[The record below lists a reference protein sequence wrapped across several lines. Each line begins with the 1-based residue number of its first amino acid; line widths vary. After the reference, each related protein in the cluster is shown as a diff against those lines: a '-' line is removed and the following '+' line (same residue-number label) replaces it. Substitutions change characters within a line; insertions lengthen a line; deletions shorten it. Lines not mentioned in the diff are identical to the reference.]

1 MASKNLME
9 VFEDIKSIDKIS
21 ANAQIEGVLCS
32 STEMQ
37 DPKRGKKRY
46 FRGQMSDGS
55 KKIRLVGFDNQQQK
69 LLHDFYVTNSPIK
82 ITECEVQR
90 STYSGELEI
99 KLTGKSAIAK
109 SPKKFETVA
118 DSSTTSSPVLI
129 RVSEVYNKENFDKV
143 NLNIKVLK
151 LNDLSKL
158 TVWERE
164 VGKFEPGHSYEMQQM
179 FVRVYDGLKFLSFP
193 KDGGSYTEIDDI
205 GTVQENVDNTQNQ
218 MNSPNDIHNT
228 VVCGVSSF
236 LKYRSCIKCM

>member
-55 KKIRLVGFDNQQQK
+55 KKIRLVGFDDQQQK
-69 LLHDFYVTNSPIK
+69 LLHDFDVTNSPIK

-99 KLTGKSAIAK
+99 KLTGESAIAK

-164 VGKFEPGHSYEMQQM
+164 VGKFEPGHSIHMKCSRCLFE
-179 FVRVYDGLKFLSFP
+179 
-193 KDGGSYTEIDDI
+193 YTMDS
-205 GTVQENVDNTQNQ
+205 NF
-218 MNSPNDIHNT
+218 SL
-228 VVCGVSSF
+228 F
-236 LKYRSCIKCM
+236 LKMGAAILKLMTLALYKKMLTALRIR